1 MTTHAAQMLRA
12 HPKRTTGAIDELAA
26 AIDACFD
33 CAEACSACADACLAE
48 QEVHALIECIRTNI
62 DCAEVCTTTARL
74 LARQTAPGSPV
85 IKAQL
90 AAAIAA
96 TQACAAACDWHGTIL
111 EHCRVCAEAC
121 KAAQAACEKVLR
133 LR

>member
-12 HPKRTTGAIDELAA
+12 HPRPTTGAIDELAA

-48 QEVHALIECIRTNI
+48 QEVHGLIACIRTNI

-74 LARQTAPGSPV
+74 LTRQTAPGSPL
-85 IKAQL
+85 IQAQL

-96 TQACAAACDWHGTIL
+96 TQACATVCEWHGAIH

-121 KAAQAACEKVLR
+121 RACEAACQGLAR